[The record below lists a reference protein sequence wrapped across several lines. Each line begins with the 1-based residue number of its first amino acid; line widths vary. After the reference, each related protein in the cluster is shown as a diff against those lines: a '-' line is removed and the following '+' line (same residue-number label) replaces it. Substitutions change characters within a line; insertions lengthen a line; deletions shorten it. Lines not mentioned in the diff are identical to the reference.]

1 MEGVTGS
8 IPVSSTQI
16 QRYQIRMLITPAT
29 SNSTSAIQ
37 STFTT
42 LLISELSPSIDQ
54 VNNKNEATLI
64 NPIQIAIGWY
74 SLLKTDSNKKRPT
87 IANRTA
93 RCRSRISVF
102 VSETEIP

>member
-1 MEGVTGS
+1 MQIQHIYES

-16 QRYQIRMLITPAT
+16 RRYQIRMLITPAT
-29 SNSTSAIQ
+29 INSTSATQ
-37 STFTT
+37 STFAT

-74 SLLKTDSNKKRPT
+74 SLLKTDSNKKRPI

-93 RCRSRISVF
+93 R
-102 VSETEIP
+102 

>member
-1 MEGVTGS
+1 
-8 IPVSSTQI
+8 
-16 QRYQIRMLITPAT
+16 MLITPAT
-29 SNSTSAIQ
+29 SNSTSATQ

-54 VNNKNEATLI
+54 LNNKNEATLI

-74 SLLKTDSNKKRPT
+74 SLLKTDINKKRPM

-93 RCRSRISVF
+93 RCRNRISVF
-102 VSETEIP
+102 ESEVETP